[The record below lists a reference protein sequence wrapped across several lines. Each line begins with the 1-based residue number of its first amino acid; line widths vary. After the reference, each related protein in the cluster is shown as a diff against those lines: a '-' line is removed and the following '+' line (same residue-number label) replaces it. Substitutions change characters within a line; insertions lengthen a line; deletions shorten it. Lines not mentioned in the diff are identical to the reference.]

1 MVPFRCPIS
10 SLIIVKIWKSIA
22 MWYVSCNI
30 NLHPA
35 LPITYRLY
43 IIVIVYG
50 ITVQEESWIIW
61 QCFVQHLSNLIA
73 KSMVILQKN
82 ASDRIFCR
90 YYSFIVYCAN
100 LRSFRDV
107 VWAICEY
114 MMMIIIGNSEYNNQV
129 NI

>member
-1 MVPFRCPIS
+1 MAVLCSTFIEFNC
-10 SLIIVKIWKSIA
+10 KIDGDFA
-22 MWYVSCNI
+22 
-30 NLHPA
+30 
-35 LPITYRLY
+35 
-43 IIVIVYG
+43 
-50 ITVQEESWIIW
+50 
-61 QCFVQHLSNLIA
+61 
-73 KSMVILQKN
+73 KN

-100 LRSFRDV
+100 LRTFRDV